1 MDNDN
6 LEDKTQG
13 NANSAGESSQP
24 NPDPIIQGSDESSKS
39 RQRKQYPESVPI
51 IKRSI
56 PAANATLL
64 PDRFVGTRGP
74 VQATPLTKDIIESLL
89 RFKWM
94 GLIVFALVAIPTI
107 AAIWTQIIPKYRAR
121 AEVRIRPII
130 PRLVFR
136 TEDSGPIPFYQ
147 SFLNTQ
153 VSLIRSLTVLQRVL
167 DQQDVQQ
174 TRWYKNPVRSRIQRM
189 REGTAPALERLRNSL
204 SVQPRRGTEIIDVSF
219 TDPSA
224 KDAKVIVNAVLD
236 QYIRYVGE
244 RSNATEDELYR
255 QLVDQYKSLENEI
268 LGREKVA
275 AELRRSLG
283 TQIPQELISSQ
294 RIRIDQTQ
302 ARLNQLRQRIEVLEW
317 ETKQAGTDDS
327 NDLPVAPDGRMEN
340 QPKYYEDG
348 EWRQRDVDVRTI
360 RHQIANSLLTPNN
373 PNRVQMEKNLEFAQ
387 ELLRL
392 REAQLDEQW
401 LNRSK
406 NTTGAPIT
414 ITGTNGPNYKVE
426 VGLTSPEHELAQAKQ
441 EEQLLLAEFEKQKAE
456 FDELFQSA
464 QLLDKENNALLH
476 KRGLFDAV
484 RQRLDQKNMERNVPG
499 SIEVLTEA
507 FASSRPD
514 NDRRIVF
521 TAMALVVS
529 LGMGGGAAF
538 LRASRSQ
545 TIYAP
550 KDIPQPMQVP
560 FLGQIPLIHTRKP
573 PGRLLLDEMEKNQ
586 SILIESVRVLRTALL
601 SRLDGQGS
609 TTILITSAMA
619 GTGKSSFTLVLG
631 RSIAQVGK
639 KVLMIDADVQK
650 MTLSKWFDLLDK
662 PGFMNSMSS
671 RSINKR
677 NIHRTETPGLSIMP
691 AGKRGD
697 DSVVFEEVA
706 NGAFKVCMD
715 RLSKQYDIMLLDS
728 PPILPVADAT
738 ILASQVDGTIIV
750 EREHLSQRANVA
762 SAIARLD
769 SIGGSL
775 LGMVFVGSGGLEN
788 YRYSYGYHHYHSGT
802 KES

>member
-1 MDNDN
+1 MDNS
-6 LEDKTQG
+6 EDKTRG

-24 NPDPIIQGSDESSKS
+24 NPDPIIQGSNESSKS

-51 IKRSI
+51 VKRSI

-74 VQATPLTKDIIESLL
+74 AQAAPLTKDIIESLL

-94 GLIVFALVAIPTI
+94 GLAVFVLLAVPII
-107 AAIWTQIIPKYRAR
+107 AAIWTQVVPKYQAR
-121 AEVRIRPII
+121 AEVRVRPII

-136 TEDSGPIPFYQ
+136 TEDSGPIPFYD

-167 DQQDVQQ
+167 DQQDIQQ
-174 TRWYKNPVRSRIQRM
+174 TQWYKNPVRSHLQRL
-189 REGTAPALERLRNSL
+189 REGAAPALERLRDNL
-204 SVQPRRGTEIIDVSF
+204 SVQPRRRTEIIDVSF
-219 TDPSA
+219 MDPSG
-224 KDAKVIVNAVLD
+224 KDAKLIVDAVLD

-244 RSNATEDELYR
+244 RSDATEDELYR

-283 TQIPQELISSQ
+283 TEIPQELISQ
-294 RIRIDQTQ
+294 KRIRIDETQ
-302 ARLNQLRQRIEVLEW
+302 ARLSELRNRITILE
-317 ETKQAGTDDS
+317 KQAGIDDS
-327 NDLPVAPDGRMEN
+327 NDVAATSIDNMEEE
-340 QPKYYEDG
+340 QKPYHEDA
-348 EWRQRDVDVRTI
+348 EWRKLDIDVRTL
-360 RHQIANSLLTPNN
+360 RHQINDGFLTANHPDMV
-373 PNRVQMEKNLEFAQ
+373 RMKKNVEFAE

-392 REAQLDEQW
+392 REAQLDERW
-401 LNRSK
+401 RNRQK
-406 NTTGAPIT
+406 NAAGIPIEITGAI
-414 ITGTNGPNYKVE
+414 GPSYKVE
-426 VGLTSPEHELAQAKQ
+426 VGSMSLKEQLARAKQ
-441 EEQLLLAEFEKQKAE
+441 EEQLLRAEFEKQQAE
-456 FDELFQSA
+456 FGELFQSA
-464 QLLDKENNALLH
+464 QLLDKENNTLRH
-476 KRGLFDAV
+476 KRELFDAV

-499 SIEVLTEA
+499 SIEVLTRA
-507 FASSRPD
+507 FVPSQPY

-560 FLGQIPLIHTRKP
+560 FLGQIPLIRTRKP
-573 PGRLLLDEMEKNQ
+573 PGRLLLDEMEQNQ
-586 SILIESVRVLRTALL
+586 FILVESVRVLRTALL

-609 TTILITSAMA
+609 STILITSAMA

-631 RSIAQVGK
+631 RSMAQAGK

-662 PGFMNSMSS
+662 PGFMNSMSG
-671 RSINKR
+671 RSIDKR
-677 NIHRTETPGLSIMP
+677 HIYPTETSGLSIMP

-697 DSVVFEEVA
+697 DSVVFEEIA
-706 NGAFKVCMD
+706 NGAFKACMG
-715 RLSKQYDIMLLDS
+715 RLSKQYDYDIMLLDS

-738 ILASQVDGTIIV
+738 ILASQVDGTIMV

-769 SIGGSL
+769 SVGGPL

-788 YRYSYGYHHYHSGT
+788 YGYSYGYYHYHNGT
-802 KES
+802 RKS